1 VLTKIIILLTIS
13 QSVYELLSIWII
25 PKNTNFFSWANINE
39 RARFHIALEEIRL
52 ILSIMSYHSYDI
64 REIDPYDMGIR
75 SKFQNHSPEIRHDR
89 KNPPIYWI
97 KLVWCV
103 GFFFIY

>member
-1 VLTKIIILLTIS
+1 MIEKKS
-13 QSVYELLSIWII
+13 MD
-25 PKNTNFFSWANINE
+25 
-39 RARFHIALEEIRL
+39 RL

-89 KNPPIYWI
+89 KNSS
-97 KLVWCV
+97 KL
-103 GFFFIY
+103 G